1 MKFPW
6 RPAYIL
12 PLRVNS
18 LRMGIIIGQDEIF
31 QPIAVHARQCCS
43 YSTVNIMTRFDL
55 SLARAFNFS
64 VQRRIASST
73 TPRSFSSRFDSIRFD
88 SIRLD
93 SVKRKKKRKSERK
106 SKRKSERERK
116 RERKRKSERKSE
128 RERKREKEKKEERKK
143 KRKHSPSELLPLA
156 VLGDVEEGGCRVAD
170 GRDRL
175 RGAW

>member
-73 TPRSFSSRFDSIRFD
+73 TPRSFSSRYPIRFD
-88 SIRLD
+88 STRFD
-93 SVKRKKKRKSERK
+93 E
-106 SKRKSERERK
+106 
-116 RERKRKSERKSE
+116 
-128 RERKREKEKKEERKK
+128 EKEKKEERKEEQK
-143 KRKHSPSELLPLA
+143 REKERERKRKRKSERKRENTYHPSFFH
-156 VLGDVEEGGCRVAD
+156 
-170 GRDRL
+170 L
-175 RGAW
+175 RSSETSRKVGAG

>member
-1 MKFPW
+1 
-6 RPAYIL
+6 
-12 PLRVNS
+12 
-18 LRMGIIIGQDEIF
+18 
-31 QPIAVHARQCCS
+31 
-43 YSTVNIMTRFDL
+43 MTRFDL

-64 VQRRIASST
+64 NDASRHRRHLVASSLG
-73 TPRSFSSRFDSIRFD
+73 IRFD

-93 SVKRKKKRKSERK
+93 SMKRKKKRKSERK

-143 KRKHSPSELLPLA
+143 KRKHLPSEFLPLA